1 MGVCASTE
9 GSSEEGIAEPE
20 KDLFSDPLSKEPLK
34 DEVLGQ
40 KPDSSIGTPEHG
52 YIFSLSKCVVLQA
65 LRHLVLSR
73 SVTFF
78 FFNLSDSECPI
89 LGHTHFKRL
98 TSELSKSLGVVLY
111 RRKGHG

>member
-9 GSSEEGIAEPE
+9 GSSEEGIAKPE

-34 DEVLGQ
+34 DGVLGQ

-65 LRHLVLSR
+65 LRHFSLVQEQN
-73 SVTFF
+73 FF
-78 FFNLSDSECPI
+78 FFNRLLDSEYPI
-89 LGHTHFKRL
+89 GHTHFK
-98 TSELSKSLGVVLY
+98 
-111 RRKGHG
+111 